1 MRLDKFLKINR
12 IIKRRTLAK
21 DAIDKGFVLKN
32 GRRVKPSSEVSS
44 GDEIQINFANRILVV
59 KVMENMEV
67 EVISEEKRGS

>member
-32 GRRVKPSSEVSS
+32 GKKAKPSSEVNY
-44 GDEIQINFANRILVV
+44 GDEIQINFANRTIVI
-59 KVMENMEV
+59 KVIENMEV
-67 EVISEEKRGS
+67 EVIREEKSDN